1 MTTMRRW
8 WVFALVC
15 LALFMGALDS
25 LVVTTALPAIGRA
38 LHARLSDLEWTVNA
52 YTLVFT
58 ICMIPAAAVG
68 DRFGHRRVLLGGVA
82 LFTLGSALAAL
93 AGSSLLLALSRA
105 LQGLGAACITPLTLT
120 ILMRTFPES
129 QQGLVIGLWSGIAGL
144 GLTVGPLVGGAVVS
158 GWNWNAV
165 FWMNVPLGIL
175 LLVLGRLYLPA
186 SRGEQRSLDLPG
198 GVLIGASLLAIVV
211 GISSGNTAGWG
222 SVRVLGALV
231 VGVLLLVAFLR
242 REQRVAAPM
251 IELKLFTVRTFR
263 VADSTGFLMNL
274 GTMGSIFFLTQ
285 FMQNV
290 LKASPL
296 QAGLETMP
304 WTGTIMLIAP
314 LTGWLT
320 KRLGR
325 RAVVL
330 AGMLAQAAALVW
342 IGALAATTVPYVSL
356 LPAYVLA
363 GAGMGLSL
371 APVTDAAMSAIAGP
385 QQGQASGVLNTLR
398 QLGGV
403 FGVAILGAAFGL
415 VAPIEGQF
423 LDGFRVAIFVG
434 AGILTIGGFLALLLP
449 GRQVPPQVTE
459 PTLADTSAIPVA

>member
-1 MTTMRRW
+1 MTTTRRW

-38 LHARLSDLEWTVNA
+38 LHARLSDLEWIVNA

-82 LFTLGSALAAL
+82 LFTLGSALGAL
-93 AGSSLLLALSRA
+93 SGSSLMLALSRA

-120 ILMRTFPES
+120 ILTRTFPES
-129 QQGLVIGLWSGIAGL
+129 QRGLVIGTWSGIAGL
-144 GLTVGPLVGGAVVS
+144 GLTIGPLVGGLVVS
-158 GWNWNAV
+158 GWNWNAI
-165 FWMNVPLGIL
+165 FWMNVPLGVL
-175 LLVLGRLYLPA
+175 LLVMGQLHLPQ
-186 SRGEQRSLDLPG
+186 SRGEQRALDLPG
-198 GVLIGASLLAIVV
+198 GVLIGSSLLAIIA

-222 SVRVLGALV
+222 SVRVLGALA

-242 REQRVAAPM
+242 REQRAAAPM
-251 IELKLFTVRTFR
+251 IELKLFTVRTFS
-263 VADSTGFLMNL
+263 VANSIGFLMNL

-290 LKASPL
+290 LLASPL
-296 QAGLETMP
+296 EAGLETMP
-304 WTGTIMLIAP
+304 WTGTIMLVAP

-330 AGMLAQAAALVW
+330 TGMLAQAVALFW
-342 IGALAATTVPYVSL
+342 IGALAATAVPYVSL

-363 GAGMGLSL
+363 GAGMGLAL

-403 FGVAILGAAFGL
+403 FGVAILGAVFGL
-415 VAPIEGQF
+415 GASAAGQF
-423 LDGFRVAIFVG
+423 LDGFRVAIFAG
-434 AGILTIGGFLALLLP
+434 AGILTTGGMLALLLP
-449 GRQVPPQVTE
+449 GRQVPSQVTE
-459 PTLADTSAIPVA
+459 STIDTTSAVPVG